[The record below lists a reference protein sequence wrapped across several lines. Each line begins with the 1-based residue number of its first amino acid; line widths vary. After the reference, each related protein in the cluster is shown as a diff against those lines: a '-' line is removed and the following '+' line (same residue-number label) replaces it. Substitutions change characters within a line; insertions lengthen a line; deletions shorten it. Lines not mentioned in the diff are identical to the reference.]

1 METKLLNEVKVC
13 IQLTDLILPHFC
25 NRPKPEYGFHNKQN
39 MHIFASTQ
47 QEHTRKDELQQS
59 GWSQT

>member
-1 METKLLNEVKVC
+1 
-13 IQLTDLILPHFC
+13 
-25 NRPKPEYGFHNKQN
+25 

-59 GWSQT
+59 KLIDIECTGKILCLVMETKLLNE